1 MNKNLIIIGTGST
14 AKIVSLFVERYKL
27 FNLLGF
33 AVNESYINERTFCGK
48 PVYAIENLDDII
60 DKENDFLFVAIQWN
74 RLNADRKKVYLTL
87 KQAGYKFANLI
98 APNAIVKGDLVGD
111 NSWIS
116 DLVFIDVCSTIG
128 ANCFIKSSAII
139 LDNCVISDHCFIAAK
154 SLVAGGCKVGEQSFI
169 GLNATL
175 FDDTV
180 VGKKCIVGACTAVKR
195 NLPDYSKITTSLDSF
210 NIKQY
215 TEEEIEFKLISEL
228 NVRK

>member
-1 MNKNLIIIGTGST
+1 MCIRDR
-14 AKIVSLFVERYKL
+14 RYKL

-33 AVNESYINERTFCGK
+33 AVNKSYIKERTFCGK

-60 DKENDFLFVAIQWN
+60 DKENDFLFVAILWN

-98 APNAIVKGDLVGD
+98 APNAIVKGDLTGD

-116 DLVFIDVCSTIG
+116 DFAIVEVGSTIG
-128 ANCFIKSSAII
+128 ANCFINSSAFIA
-139 LDNCVISDHCFIAAK
+139 DNCVISDHCFIAVK

>member
-14 AKIVSLFVERYKL
+14 AKVVSLFVERYKL

-33 AVNESYINERTFCGK
+33 AVNKSYIKERTFCGK

-60 DKENDFLFVAIQWN
+60 DKENDFLFVAILWN

-98 APNAIVKGDLVGD
+98 APNAIVKGDLTGD

-116 DLVFIDVCSTIG
+116 DFAIVEVGSTIG
-128 ANCFIKSSAII
+128 ANCFINSSAFIA
-139 LDNCVISDHCFIAAK
+139 DNCVISDHCFIAVK

>member
-14 AKIVSLFVERYKL
+14 AKVVSLFVERYKL

-33 AVNESYINERTFCGK
+33 AVNKSYISEQIFCGK

-60 DKENDFLFVAIQWN
+60 DKENDFLFVAILWN

-98 APNAIVKGDLVGD
+98 APNAIVKGDLTGD

-116 DLVFIDVCSTIG
+116 DFAIVEVGSTIG

-139 LDNCVISDHCFIAAK
+139 SDNCVISDHCFIAAK
-154 SLVAGGCKVGEQSFI
+154 SFVAGGCKVGEQSFI